1 MSSLLVFLQGEYR
14 IKDCRELR
22 RVYLHSYT
30 LEKSTICDAALC
42 VLEISLSAVSGLQK
56 WMHDRVRGKLWAD
69 MCKLGKNS
77 RDSSFSVC
85 ACNAVREMS
94 CSL

>member
-56 WMHDRVRGKLWAD
+56 WMHDRVRRKLWD
-69 MCKLGKNS
+69 MCKLGKYSRDS
-77 RDSSFSVC
+77 RDSSFS